1 MQTLF
6 PENQQVSLCGST
18 IDLRSWGHGCNTRS
32 RRYRV
37 VTSRMGWVKQLGIG
51 YNLYQGQL
59 DFQPSEVGKSSLSG
73 WSYRRARSLVTSGR

>member
-1 MQTLF
+1 
-6 PENQQVSLCGST
+6 
-18 IDLRSWGHGCNTRS
+18 
-32 RRYRV
+32 
-37 VTSRMGWVKQLGIG
+37 MGWVKQLGIG